1 MQFKLSPTIIHSA
14 SFSMECFRYLNYFT
28 KLSKFFLLP
37 PFTLMLFKY
46 LKIYRRRKLIFHLTE
61 RKKLSIIFI
70 FWSALLF
77 LQIKAMES
85 LFKCNR
91 KLHSIRVILLR
102 KVCQKSSRETN
113 DIIFNHFV
121 ILLLFF
127 ILILYTLYQSYF
139 INELPAKPL
148 RPHVQ
153 LNI

>member
-1 MQFKLSPTIIHSA
+1 MQFKLSPTIIHSV
-14 SFSMECFRYLNYFT
+14 SFSMECFRYLNCFT

-37 PFTLMLFKY
+37 PLLWCCLNIWRYIGDENLYFIWQKGRNYPKY
-46 LKIYRRRKLIFHLTE
+46 LF
-61 RKKLSIIFI
+61 FG
-70 FWSALLF
+70 ALFFF